1 MTSLVRGVK
10 TLGKLLDALKQHCP
24 QCNNHVFA
32 KRIVGKYVRERN
44 RILIWEC
51 PDCNALWQESRRDKD
66 ISTPLI

>member
-10 TLGKLLDALKQHCP
+10 NLGKLLDALKQHCP
-24 QCNNHVFA
+24 KCEQHVFA

-51 PDCNALWQESRRDKD
+51 PECSALWRESRRDKD
-66 ISTPLI
+66 FAGP